1 MTLADGKDKVLK
13 LLDEYSS
20 GGTVTIDQDINLR
33 MNKFFDLAQKDVA
46 AWQPIIRRRDVTLN
60 GSGAQSLPDDVD
72 EVLKITKDGVRAP
85 RYEVIDG
92 KLIYNAG
99 DESTITL
106 DYTAIPTPITDAT
119 EDSHEFDVSEQAANC
134 MPLFVAAQQVIP
146 DLVVDYGKFYN
157 IYLQMRAQLPR
168 TRRTG
173 NDSNV
178 RQALY
183 SRRTR

>member
-1 MTLADGKDKVLK
+1 MTLSDGKDKVLK

-33 MNKFFDLAQKDVA
+33 MSKFFDLAQKDIA
-46 AWQPIIRRRDVTLN
+46 AWQPIIRRRDIALD
-60 GSGAQSLPDDVD
+60 GSGAQSLPEDVD
-72 EVLKITKDGVRAP
+72 EVLKITRNGVRAP

-99 DESTITL
+99 DESTITI
-106 DYTAIPTPITDAT
+106 DYTAMPQPIDNDTP
-119 EDSHEFDVSEQAANC
+119 DSYVFEVSEEAANC
-134 MPLFVAAQQVIP
+134 MPFFVAAQQVIP

-157 IYLQMRAQLPR
+157 LYLQMRAQLPR

-173 NDSNV
+173 GGGSV

-183 SRRTR
+183 GRRGR